1 MDLELDDDQ
10 TALVDAVRSVLA
22 KEWRATSLRSLVE
35 RGTGADGLWRSFV
48 GLDWPA
54 LCVPEDG
61 GGMGYG
67 VVESALVHEQ
77 CGRAVVPGPFFATTA
92 LYVPMVA
99 ALADDE
105 QRSALLGP
113 VAGGETTGTVA
124 LTELV
129 ADVVHDDAGRCTI
142 SASPEGK
149 GWRLRGTTRSVIDGA
164 SADHIVLPA
173 RLSDGGCT
181 AFVVSGSAVTATPV
195 ATTDATRHL
204 AHIDVDTVV
213 DGATRLGLADGS
225 AAFVRPV
232 DEAVVLLAAEVVGTC
247 GTILDVVLDHVRE
260 REQFGVKIGSFQAL
274 KHRLADCYLDLEAA
288 RASVRYASVAL
299 AEGATD
305 ASVAASSAK
314 ALASDCAQRLGHEG
328 IQMLGGLGFTWE
340 HDMHL
345 FVKRAM
351 ASSLLLGT
359 AEDHRQRTARLLGLV
374 PA

>member
-1 MDLELDDDQ
+1 MYKRQ
-10 TALVDAVRSVLA
+10 
-22 KEWRATSLRSLVE
+22 
-35 RGTGADGLWRSFV
+35 
-48 GLDWPA
+48 
-54 LCVPEDG
+54 
-61 GGMGYG
+61 
-67 VVESALVHEQ
+67 
-77 CGRAVVPGPFFATTA
+77 
-92 LYVPMVA
+92 
-99 ALADDE
+99 
-105 QRSALLGP
+105 
-113 VAGGETTGTVA
+113 
-124 LTELV
+124 
-129 ADVVHDDAGRCTI
+129 
-142 SASPEGK
+142 
-149 GWRLRGTTRSVIDGA
+149 
-164 SADHIVLPA
+164 
-173 RLSDGGCT
+173 
-181 AFVVSGSAVTATPV
+181 
-195 ATTDATRHL
+195 
-204 AHIDVDTVV
+204 
-213 DGATRLGLADGS
+213 
-225 AAFVRPV
+225 
-232 DEAVVLLAAEVVGTC
+232 
-247 GTILDVVLDHVRE
+247 VLDHVRE